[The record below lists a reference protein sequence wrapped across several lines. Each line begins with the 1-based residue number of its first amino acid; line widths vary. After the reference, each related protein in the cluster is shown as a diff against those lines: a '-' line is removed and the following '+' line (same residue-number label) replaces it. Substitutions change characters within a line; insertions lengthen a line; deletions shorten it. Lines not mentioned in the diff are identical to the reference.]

1 MLYDALLIIALW
13 MVTLFALVAVNGGEA
28 VSGPALQSLLF
39 VELFGFFAY
48 YWRSGGQTLG
58 MLAWQIRLETD
69 SGARLQ
75 FTQVGLRLLGA
86 GLGLACGG
94 LGYWWMLASP
104 QKKTWADSLSATQLW
119 FAPRS
124 KA

>member
-1 MLYDALLIIALW
+1 MLYDSLLIIALW
-13 MVTLFALVAVNGGEA
+13 MITLFALVTLNGGEA
-28 VSGPALQSLLF
+28 VSGPGIQSLLF
-39 VELFGFFAY
+39 LELYAFFAY

-69 SGARLQ
+69 SGAPLQ
-75 FTQVGLRLLGA
+75 YTQVGLRLLGA

-94 LGYWWMLASP
+94 LGYWWMLVSP
-104 QKKTWADSLSATQLW
+104 RRRTWADNLSATQLW
-119 FAPRS
+119 YAPRS